1 MISFYAFL
9 QLQFNLFS
17 IFTIL
22 EIVTI
27 KYWLKFIRKKVVAM
41 DDEIIVFVLTLQN
54 LVMSSLYALVKI
66 VIGDGD
72 RNWGFSL
79 RVPPDTCIE
88 VNDNEP

>member
-41 DDEIIVFVLTLQN
+41 NDEIIVFVLTLQN
-54 LVMSSLYALVKI
+54 LMMSSLYALVKI

-79 RVPPDTCIE
+79 RVSPDTCIE